1 MARKSINQNW
11 KEASILCAVSVV
23 HDLSEET
30 GKSTREIMEQFERLD
45 TLKYLNDVGLL
56 VTSMTGSKE
65 DYQWL
70 KDLMTGKVKIDG

>member
-1 MARKSINQNW
+1 
-11 KEASILCAVSVV
+11 
-23 HDLSEET
+23 
-30 GKSTREIMEQFERLD
+30 MEQFEKLG

-70 KDLMTGKVKIDG
+70 KDLMTGKVQIE